1 MVECL
6 KSTCNGSKEVCRVID
21 FGVAVVDVLVGNV
34 SFVTVEL
41 VVDPVPEVQGEE

>member
-1 MVECL
+1 M
-6 KSTCNGSKEVCRVID
+6 CRVID
-21 FGVAVVDVLVGNV
+21 FGVAVDGVLVGNG